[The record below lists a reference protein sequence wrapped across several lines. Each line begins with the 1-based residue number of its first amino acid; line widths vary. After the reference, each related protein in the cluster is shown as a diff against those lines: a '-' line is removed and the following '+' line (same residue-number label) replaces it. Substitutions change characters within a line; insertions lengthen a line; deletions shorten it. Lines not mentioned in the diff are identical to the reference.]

1 MDHEDVLEQL
11 ELAAVEPGGLDRL
24 MAGDTAMA
32 AAVVGHLAGCDGC
45 AEEFRRLTRA
55 EPLLR
60 DLVRTTPPEDL
71 RERTLAFVRD
81 HGRPR
86 GSTEPT
92 PMPLAAAVAAEPR
105 RSRLERVL
113 PWVATA
119 AAVLA
124 LTVAGLT
131 YVTGRAELER
141 QAAVIR
147 GHGAPQH
154 RDPRDH
160 R

>member
-92 PMPLAAAVAAEPR
+92 PMPRRRCRDRRAA
-105 RSRLERVL
+105 SN
-113 PWVATA
+113 
-119 AAVLA
+119 
-124 LTVAGLT
+124 AGSS
-131 YVTGRAELER
+131 GSC
-141 QAAVIR
+141 R
-147 GHGAPQH
+147 GSPPPPQCS
-154 RDPRDH
+154 P
-160 R
+160 